1 MPASHTKEVTVDE
14 FMKIFLDWNLDR
26 KLSTITLDNCS
37 VNDGVV
43 DILVDRHGP
52 NSLMLEGNFFHMRC
66 CTHIL
71 NLIVKD
77 GLDVIGDGIDRIHE
91 SVHFG

>member
-1 MPASHTKEVTVDE
+1 MPALHTKEVIVDE

-26 KLSTITLDNCS
+26 KLSIITLDNCS

-52 NSLMLEGNFFHMRC
+52 NSLMLEGNFFHMHC

-71 NLIVKD
+71 HLIVKD
-77 GLDVIGDGIDRIHE
+77 GLDVIGDGIDRIRE